1 MKGNKKTKRLCTMCI
16 AVFLMLSELSTM
28 TVGAVTLE
36 QNEEYQEQETETK
49 ETEKEEETQEEEVKK
64 QKQELSLVTEEKSIC
79 YGEQFAVKELL
90 ESNVE
95 LQDAELLLQ
104 EETESGTPILE
115 IEGDTVRA
123 IGVNQENGGKTMLSI
138 QLPATDTYEAS
149 DVVKLTVNVD
159 KVTPKLSLCVENDHI
174 PLYGKL
180 QAYTNLQRF
189 EEYADLLAKDEKLK
203 LHYEISTEEKSQEL
217 LQESFF
223 HKESLSLERFVI
235 PGYFRPFRK
244 DTVCTLRAYLTY
256 EGENSPYELSEVSSE
271 VVLGACEAYLDAEA
285 SDYGSYNYREDFY
298 STPVL
303 KVDLKRNSLF
313 TEHTLSQEEKEAL
326 TYIVLSSNP
335 QVVEPKEE
343 TYAGTCSEIP
353 LTLQGVGTATVTVRV
368 TGGDI
373 YQIEEKEIPIEV
385 TNSTFMEKDVE
396 ISYQDAEGNQ
406 TNPNMYWINGVFTL
420 GLSKEGS
427 QYYSHIGYRL
437 DEEQEKEVEQL
448 CLEKEMPLQQL
459 TYYTM
464 HKQRNASTKE
474 IENGTRTMTIG
485 IDKTSPKIDHFSY
498 NKNAFAPTLTPQNAY
513 YAEDFVMEGVCLD
526 EASGIDKIQ
535 LTYDGTDLEKAKWVD
550 IEQTWEKGA
559 TEVPFHIRLGHGH
572 YPALTLRA
580 VDIAGNVSEV
590 VRVSQTGEAYQHIW
604 VDTTEPLLQI
614 AASTGKE
621 SYKGAWTNQPI
632 ICSIKEKQQ
641 KEMLAGIYQI
651 GYQYVKIGDAYR
663 EDGDWQILDKETLK
677 MGGIDKN
684 DFCNQNGTYYF
695 KAISKSG
702 VETTW
707 EHQNDTSVRIR
718 LQQIMPQKEDII
730 ETKATGKRK
739 NEWYNKESGVPIL
752 AFTYPCY
759 DTGEES
765 KEYGAPMTVHTVLE
779 REAENGKKEKVE
791 NQANIGI
798 YEDGGKV
805 KQDEIERLSITF
817 DYDKKSH
824 YAKDGIYTL
833 AYWVTDEAGN
843 ESEHEIREYK
853 IDTHEPSN
861 IHFMLDGTELESG
874 QESTV
879 VYERFYQEAVLG
891 EASAEFGISGMDAL
905 RVMKAKKV
913 GEWNDHTGF
922 ASTNGRIELTPDT
935 RCFLYVLAEDVAG
948 NTAEIWTRGVVVDHM
963 IPGGKQSSQL
973 LIRPAG
979 ENENHF
985 YNEDITVEI
994 ELQDRPESENFSGLE
1009 QVTYKV
1015 GSVTETEQV
1024 TEEETL
1030 FSFSKELPTEEEI
1043 IAAQELVTSKL
1054 IDAAE
1059 NEGNEAFIEVTAK
1072 DRSGNIM
1079 TSREILQIDVTKPEL
1094 EISFTDGDTVRNG
1107 RYFDHER
1114 TAYVTVKELNFDPSL
1129 IELHA
1134 TKDGEEYPIAAGEWT
1149 TDGILHK
1156 TAISFAE
1163 DGDYVFWAGGKD
1175 LADNE
1180 AKKVETELFTVDMTK
1195 PVLQISYDNQEE
1207 RLKGYYKRPRQATIQ
1222 IVEHNFAEEEI
1233 RLLCEQPVSLSGW
1246 RHQGDVHTATISF
1259 TQDEEYQYEI
1269 TGMDLAGNEIESM
1282 TPEIFTID
1290 MTAPQ
1295 LTILGVADGS
1305 ANKGSI
1311 EPQVVVQDTNLYP
1324 EGVHIFVK
1332 TGLGKDVPV
1341 EQGLIQEQTAYHY
1354 KLTNLSEMEDAIYY
1368 LTVEAEDKA
1377 GNLESL
1383 TYRYSLNRF
1392 GSTYDISA
1400 ISRLVEQKYH
1410 RFLDMTDVEIIEMN
1424 VDRIEEYELYLSK
1437 NGRMLTA
1444 REGKRP
1450 HHSGEEMRYEV
1461 EKTGNEQLGYTN
1473 IYRIYKE
1480 NFEAEGFYNLTFYSK
1495 DRAGNEVN
1503 NTLADKDAKT
1513 QFVIDNTIPQVV
1525 LEGLDNN
1532 EVYRTES
1539 KQINVLVQDNFKLKD
1554 AVFYLRN
1561 AEGNILKSWDYL
1573 MLASQGEV
1581 VTIDLPNSDEK
1592 LSLTYQATDMA
1603 GNELVVLPEN
1613 EEVAKGFF
1621 VTTNIWIQYI
1631 HSPKAI
1637 AGTIFLGM
1645 LVIGGVLFVK
1655 RKQSLVKNK

>member
-1 MKGNKKTKRLCTMCI
+1 MKGNKKTKKLCTMCI

-28 TVGAVTLE
+28 TVGAVQLE
-36 QNEEYQEQETETK
+36 QNEEYQEQETEQEK
-49 ETEKEEETQEEEVKK
+49 ETTEEETVKE
-64 QKQELSLVTEEKSIC
+64 KQELSLCVEEKRVSF
-79 YGEQFAVKELL
+79 GEQFQVKELL

-104 EETESGTPILE
+104 EEPENGASILE
-115 IEGDTVRA
+115 IEEDTVRA
-123 IGVNQENGGKTMLSI
+123 IGVNQENGGKTILSI
-138 QLPATDTYEAS
+138 QLPETDTCEAS
-149 DVVKLTVNVD
+149 PVVKLTVIVD

-180 QAYTNLQRF
+180 QAKASLEKTA
-189 EEYADLLAKDEKLK
+189 EYADLLEKDEKLR
-203 LHYEISTEEKSQEL
+203 LHYEINAEDKSQEL
-217 LQESFF
+217 WEEPFLTKETINLESF
-223 HKESLSLERFVI
+223 VT
-235 PGYFRPFRK
+235 PWYFRPFKR
-244 DTVCTLRAYLTY
+244 DTVFTLRSYMTY
-256 EGENSPYELSEVSSE
+256 EDEYSPYELSELSSE
-271 VVLGACEAYLDAEA
+271 IMLGACDAYMEANA
-285 SDYGSYNYREDFY
+285 SDNGSYDYREDFY
-298 STPVL
+298 TTPVVT
-303 KVDLKRNSLF
+303 VDLKRNSLF
-313 TEHTLSQEEKEAL
+313 TEHSFSPEEKEAL
-326 TYIVLSSNP
+326 TYTIISSDP
-335 QVVEPKEE
+335 QVAVPQEE
-343 TYAGTCSEIP
+343 SYDGTSSELALI
-353 LTLQGVGTATVTVRV
+353 LQGVGSATLTIRT

-385 TNSTFMEKDVE
+385 TNSTFREKDVE
-396 ISYQDAEGNQ
+396 LSYEDAEGNETQ
-406 TNPNMYWINGVFTL
+406 PVMNWINGSLSL
-420 GLSKEGS
+420 GLSEEGK
-427 QYYSHIGYRL
+427 QYYSHIGYSL
-437 DEEQEKEVEQL
+437 GDKPEEETELL

-459 TYYTM
+459 TYYTK
-464 HKQRNASTKE
+464 HKERKASTGE
-474 IENGTRTMTIG
+474 TPDGRRTIVIG
-485 IDKTSPKIDHFSY
+485 IDKTRPEADRFTY
-498 NKNAFAPTLTPQNAY
+498 NKNAFAPTLTPQKAY
-513 YAEDFVMEGVCLD
+513 YAENFVMDGVFLD

-535 LTYDGTDLEKAKWVD
+535 LTYDGTDLEKAKWID

-559 TEVPFHIRLGHGH
+559 TEVPFHISLGHGQ
-572 YPALTLRA
+572 YPALTVRA
-580 VDIAGNVSEV
+580 VDVAGNISEV
-590 VRVSQTGEAYQHIW
+590 VRVSENGRDYQEIV
-604 VDTTEPLLQI
+604 VDATEPLLEI
-614 AASTGKE
+614 NASTEKQ
-621 SYKGAWTNQPI
+621 SYTGAWTNQPV

-641 KEMLAGIYQI
+641 KEMLSGIYQTV
-651 GYQYVKIGDAYR
+651 YQYVKAGDMYK
-663 EDGDWQILDKETLK
+663 EDGDWKPLETDTL
-677 MGGIDKN
+677 MTGGSEKS

-695 KAISKSG
+695 KAVSRSG
-702 VETTW
+702 VETTRKY
-707 EHQNDTSVRIR
+707 QNDTSVRIR

-739 NEWYNKESGVPIL
+739 NEWYNKKSGVPIL
-752 AFTYPCY
+752 AFAYPCY

-779 REAENGKKEKVE
+779 RESENGKKEKLE
-791 NQANIGI
+791 NQAKIGI

-805 KQDEIERLSITF
+805 KQDEIERLTITF
-817 DYDKKSH
+817 DYDKKSQ
-824 YAKDGIYTL
+824 YAKDGVYTL
-833 AYWVTDEAGN
+833 AYWITDEAGN

-853 IDTHEPSN
+853 IDTHEPSD
-861 IHFMLDGTELESG
+861 IHFILDGTELESG

-879 VYERFYQEAVLG
+879 VYERFYQDAVFG

-905 RVMKAKKV
+905 RVRKAKKV

-922 ASTNGRIELTPDT
+922 ASTNGKIELTPDT

-963 IPGGKQSSQL
+963 TPSGKQSSQL
-973 LIRPAG
+973 FIRPTG

-985 YNEDITVEI
+985 YKEDIAVAI

-1009 QVTYKV
+1009 QVTYKI
-1015 GSVTETEQV
+1015 GTMGETEQV
-1024 TEEETL
+1024 TEEATL
-1030 FSFSKELPTEEEI
+1030 FDFSRQLPTEEEI
-1043 IAAQELVTSKL
+1043 IAAQELATSKL
-1054 IDAAE
+1054 IDAAK

-1072 DRSGNIM
+1072 DRSGNTM

-1094 EISFTDGDTVRNG
+1094 EISFTDEDAVRNG

-1114 TAYVTVKELNFDPSL
+1114 TAYVTVKELNFDPAL
-1129 IELHA
+1129 IELHV
-1134 TKDGEEYPIAAGEWT
+1134 TKNGEEYPIAAGEWT

-1156 TAISFAE
+1156 TAITFTE
-1163 DGDYVFWAGGKD
+1163 DGDYVLWAEGKD

-1180 AKKVETELFTVDMTK
+1180 AERVETELFTVDITK

-1207 RLKGYYKRPRQATIQ
+1207 RLTGYYKRPRQATIQ

-1233 RLLCEQPVSLSGW
+1233 KLLCEQSVSLSGW

-1269 TGMDLAGNEIESM
+1269 TGIDLAGNEIEPM
-1282 TPEIFTID
+1282 TPESFTID

-1295 LTILGVADGS
+1295 LTVLGVADGS

-1341 EQGLIQEQTAYHY
+1341 EQQLIQEQTTYHY

-1444 REGKRP
+1444 KEGKRP

-1525 LEGLDNN
+1525 LEGVENN
-1532 EVYRTES
+1532 QVYRTES
-1539 KQINVLVQDNFKLKD
+1539 KQVNVLVQDNFELKD

-1561 AEGNILKSWDYL
+1561 AEGNILQSWDYL
-1573 MLASQGEV
+1573 TLTSQGEV
-1581 VTIDLPNSDEK
+1581 VTIDLPSSDEK

-1645 LVIGGVLFVK
+1645 LATGGVLFVK